1 MQLDEELHKIHI
13 KLWPDGLESIEEAW
27 NKLFELDVKYKTIQ
41 LKPKKTIRILANN
54 LWPKETSKIL
64 IASMSTG
71 TQRDQDMASD
81 IMLFHKRLV
90 EIAKAIKLVSCHM
103 ALAHSKGTSV
113 HSHNPKAFV
122 GQPNNPK
129 RNARKRSAAA
139 IAEGGCKHHGPGS
152 YHGTSECYI
161 EHPELAP
168 HQPFNVERA
177 KIKAKELRKKYADE
191 KKAKQ
196 ESAKAN
202 VVTNQ
207 QQLTSQCS

>member
-1 MQLDEELHKIHI
+1 
-13 KLWPDGLESIEEAW
+13 
-27 NKLFELDVKYKTIQ
+27 
-41 LKPKKTIRILANN
+41 
-54 LWPKETSKIL
+54 
-64 IASMSTG
+64 
-71 TQRDQDMASD
+71 
-81 IMLFHKRLV
+81 
-90 EIAKAIKLVSCHM
+90 M

-191 KKAKQ
+191 KKSKQ

-207 QQLTSQCS
+207 QQLTSQFSDNKNSSGTAFTATSSQDTEYPGIPDNECTPSAFCISACGCDPSAWMDSETECKPCEDHTDYHNDAFAWMKSKVSDESTQNLSLIHI